1 MNNEKLT
8 QDLFT
13 ARRFSTS
20 EKADYSSINSKK
32 TRKSFHVIL
41 KESNLL

>member
-8 QDLFT
+8 QDLFI

-20 EKADYSSINSKK
+20 EKTDYSSINSKK
-32 TRKSFHVIL
+32 TRNPFHVIL